1 MVDEHSRAE
10 IGGKEKINGLNQL
23 HNETQAEKGG
33 EISDILNTLR

>member
-10 IGGKEKINGLNQL
+10 IGGKKVNGLNQL